1 MNDKQ
6 TPRAPIDL
14 DEFERQLRA
23 MQTQPRLDMPDPL
36 AELARIVG
44 QDDPHMIEKNAT
56 PVRDTRVTP
65 KPASHSHAASI
76 FDELSNLRDQRLNA
90 TSNKTASNNLDADQ
104 GMFELDTP
112 RIQGEKPHDFHDEL
126 HFHDELRGQPFAGE
140 PPEFLTEDR
149 RGYVDE
155 YDAPPPPAPSRTGIK
170 IFGALVGLGGLA
182 VAGVWGFA
190 ALQSNDAKIAE
201 NAPIIAAKQ
210 GAVKEKPAN
219 PGGTEVPNLNA
230 DILQKAK
237 EVSKEPPKLVVRE
250 EQPVDLGQAVKKDI
264 RRVDLGQ
271 AGENGAAP
279 VVLVPV
285 PNAQTNAGS
294 GSGAAG
300 TAVMLGAAAAVVAT
314 QALPTQALPTQA
326 LPSQALPSSTPV
338 AKPAPAIPLPTLA
351 APSASIT
358 QLPTPAI
365 ANAPST
371 GPKKVKS
378 VSITTA
384 EPVQIPAQAAAP
396 KPKPV
401 APKPVKAAPQ
411 PAKPAQDV
419 ALKGDIPEA
428 NVETP
433 LQIVPPAGVSR
444 KGQKVAAVTPTAVK
458 APKPAKAPV
467 EEADDAPAEAAPVV
481 ATGGGKFSVQFGA
494 PGSTSEAQNL
504 ISKLK
509 SKYPSVIG
517 AAGTRVIKAQ
527 VNGKDVYRVRSGS
540 VSREKAN
547 SICTDMK
554 AAGGSCFISGG

>member
-23 MQTQPRLDMPDPL
+23 MQTQPKHDMLDPL

-44 QDDPHMIEKNAT
+44 QDDPHMLAKDVGGAQKSSSNT
-56 PVRDTRVTP
+56 
-65 KPASHSHAASI
+65 HAASI
-76 FDELSNLRDQRLNA
+76 FDELSNLRDQRTRNA
-90 TSNKTASNNLDADQ
+90 SHNLGADQ
-104 GMFELDTP
+104 GMFELD
-112 RIQGEKPHDFHDEL
+112 EPHVHAGGKQEGGQI
-126 HFHDELRGQPFAGE
+126 HGQPFAGE
-140 PPEFLTEDR
+140 PPEFLTGDR
-149 RGYVDE
+149 HGYGAE
-155 YDAPPPPAPSRTGIK
+155 YDVPPPAPSRAGMK

-182 VAGVWGFA
+182 VAGVWGFSG
-190 ALQSNDAKIAE
+190 LQNNDAKMAE
-201 NAPIIAAKQ
+201 NTPIIAAKTTPI
-210 GAVKEKPAN
+210 KEKPTS

-294 GSGAAG
+294 GNGAAG
-300 TAVMLGAAAAVVAT
+300 SAVALTAGALGAAAAVVAAPVV
-314 QALPTQALPTQA
+314 ALPVSPTAPQIVTSVTVPPVA
-326 LPSQALPSSTPV
+326 PLVASNASTPSSV
-338 AKPAPAIPLPTLA
+338 AT
-351 APSASIT
+351 S
-358 QLPTPAI
+358 
-365 ANAPST
+365 

-384 EPVQIPAQAAAP
+384 DSVQIPAKAEAVTAAP

-401 APKPVKAAPQ
+401 PKVATPKPVKVTPAQ
-411 PAKPAQDV
+411 PKPASDV
-419 ALKGDIPEA
+419 ALRGDA
-428 NVETP
+428 VDASGDTP
-433 LQIVPPAGVSR
+433 LQITPPAGVSR
-444 KGQKVAAVTPTAVK
+444 KGQKVAAVTPTSVK
-458 APKPAKAPV
+458 APKPAKDV
-467 EEADDAPAEAAPVV
+467 EKVDAVPDVPA
-481 ATGGGKFSVQFGA
+481 TGGKFSVQFGA
-494 PGSTSEAQNL
+494 PGSTTEAQNL
-504 ISKLK
+504 IGKLK
-509 SKYPSVIG
+509 SKYPSVMG

-547 SICTDMK
+547 SICVDMK
-554 AAGGSCFISGG
+554 AAGGNCFISGG

>member
-23 MQTQPRLDMPDPL
+23 MQLLPKHNMPDPL

-44 QDDPHMIEKNAT
+44 QDDTHMSPKDVSVAQKPPVQSVAT
-56 PVRDTRVTP
+56 Q
-65 KPASHSHAASI
+65 SHAASI
-76 FDELSNLRDQRLNA
+76 FDELSSLRDQSVRSGVNQPSSHHLN
-90 TSNKTASNNLDADQ
+90 ADQ
-104 GMFELDTP
+104 GMFELDEP
-112 RIQGEKPHDFHDEL
+112 HAAVLPHDASHVHDT
-126 HFHDELRGQPFAGE
+126 HVHGQPFAGE
-140 PPEFLTEDR
+140 PPEFLTGDR
-149 RGYVDE
+149 YGYGAE
-155 YDAPPPPAPSRTGIK
+155 YDVPPPAPSRAGIK
-170 IFGALVGLGGLA
+170 IFGALVGLGSLA
-182 VAGVWGFA
+182 VAGVWGFSS
-190 ALQSNDAKIAE
+190 LQNNDAKIVE
-201 NAPIIAAKQ
+201 NTPVIAAKTSP
-210 GAVKEKPAN
+210 VKEKPAS

-285 PNAQTNAGS
+285 PNAQTNTGS

-300 TAVMLGAAAAVVAT
+300 TAVALGAATGAAAAV
-314 QALPTQALPTQA
+314 ALPYLTSPPAA
-326 LPSQALPSSTPV
+326 SVPV
-338 AKPAPAIPLPTLA
+338 AKPAPVASPVVTL
-351 APSASIT
+351 
-358 QLPTPAI
+358 PAI
-365 ANAPST
+365 VAPQITAPIAPNAPSG

-378 VSITTA
+378 VSITTN
-384 EPVQIPAQAAAP
+384 ESVQTPAKADTPALAP

-401 APKPVKAAPQ
+401 PKVAVAKPVKVAPVQ
-411 PAKPAQDV
+411 PKLAPETVLRSDV
-419 ALKGDIPEA
+419 VET
-428 NVETP
+428 NSETP
-433 LQIVPPAGVSR
+433 LQILPPAGVSR
-444 KGQKVAAVTPTAVK
+444 KGQKVAAVTPTSNK
-458 APKPAKAPV
+458 APKPVKEPAEEAVEAPV
-467 EEADDAPAEAAPVV
+467 ALAPASSS
-481 ATGGGKFSVQFGA
+481 GGGKFSVQFGA
-494 PGSTSEAQNL
+494 PGSTAEAQNL
-504 ISKLK
+504 IAKLK

-517 AAGTRVIKAQ
+517 AAGTRVVKAN

-547 SICTDMK
+547 SICADMK

>member
-23 MQTQPRLDMPDPL
+23 MQTQPRHDMPDPL

-44 QDDPHMIEKNAT
+44 QDDPHMLEKDAT
-56 PVRDTRVTP
+56 PVRDTRGVH
-65 KPASHSHAASI
+65 KPASHTHAASI
-76 FDELSNLRDQRLNA
+76 FDELSNLRDQRINVSSSQA
-90 TSNKTASNNLDADQ
+90 GSHNLDAGQ
-104 GMFELDTP
+104 GMLELNAPHMHSD
-112 RIQGEKPHDFHDEL
+112 KPYD
-126 HFHDELRGQPFAGE
+126 FHDELRGQPFAGE

-155 YDAPPPPAPSRTGIK
+155 YDESSAPSRKGIK

-190 ALQSNDAKIAE
+190 GLQNNDAKMVE

-210 GAVKEKPAN
+210 GAVKEKPVN
-219 PGGTEVPNLNA
+219 PGGAEVPNLNA

-271 AGENGAAP
+271 AAENGAAP

-285 PNAQTNAGS
+285 PNAQTNS
-294 GSGAAG
+294 GSGNGTAG
-300 TAVMLGAAAAVVAT
+300 TAVALGAVAAVVAT
-314 QALPTQALPTQA
+314 QALPSASLASKTAPAVSLPT
-326 LPSQALPSSTPV
+326 
-338 AKPAPAIPLPTLA
+338 IA
-351 APSASIT
+351 APSIPIT
-358 QLPTPAI
+358 QLPAPTV
-365 ANAPST
+365 ANASST

-384 EPVQIPAQAAAP
+384 EPVQIPAQAAIP
-396 KPKPV
+396 KPKLV
-401 APKPVKAAPQ
+401 VPKPVKAAPQ
-411 PAKPAQDV
+411 PVKPAQDA

-428 NVETP
+428 NGDAP
-433 LQIVPPAGVSR
+433 LQIAPPAGVSR
-444 KGQKVAAVTPTAVK
+444 KGQKIAAVTPTAVK

-467 EEADDAPAEAAPVV
+467 EEADDAPIATAPVL
-481 ATGGGKFSVQFGA
+481 ASSGKFSVQFGA
-494 PGSTSEAQNL
+494 PGSTSEAQSL

-509 SKYPSVIG
+509 LKYPSVMG

-540 VSREKAN
+540 MSRDRAN
-547 SICTDMK
+547 EICAEMK
-554 AAGGSCFISGG
+554 SAGGSCFISGG